1 MTIAPPLRG
10 GSGLTG
16 KSGRTTANVC
26 ETNAR
31 ETKVN
36 TAAHFMFAALITIN
50 PDDKQNFGAIS
61 VISGGKRFFHR
72 AAIADSQCH
81 GPNSSRLAQIFQETV
96 LALLAVREMIRQT
109 LRRSFAC
116 LVGKSS
122 VAAKACCAIREQK
135 RAKFHIEVS
144 NFRFRII
151 IQADAT
157 VCLSRP

>member
-1 MTIAPPLRG
+1 MTIAPPLSG

-50 PDDKQNFGAIS
+50 PDGKQNSCAIS
-61 VISGGKRFFHR
+61 VIRAGKGFFIEQRSLIHR
-72 AAIADSQCH
+72 VSH
-81 GPNSSRLAQIFQETV
+81 KFFRRLISPSLQLEKC
-96 LALLAVREMIRQT
+96 
-109 LRRSFAC
+109 RRSFAC
-116 LVGKSS
+116 LVGNSS
-122 VAAKACCAIREQK
+122 VAVESRCATREQK
-135 RAKFHIEVS
+135 GAKFHIQVS

>member
-50 PDDKQNFGAIS
+50 PDGASKNFCATS
-61 VISGGKRFFHR
+61 VISGGKQFFHR
-72 AAIADSQCH
+72 VAIAD
-81 GPNSSRLAQIFQETV
+81 L
-96 LALLAVREMIRQT
+96 
-109 LRRSFAC
+109 
-116 LVGKSS
+116 
-122 VAAKACCAIREQK
+122 
-135 RAKFHIEVS
+135 
-144 NFRFRII
+144 
-151 IQADAT
+151 
-157 VCLSRP
+157 

>member
-1 MTIAPPLRG
+1 MTIAPPLSG

-26 ETNAR
+26 EANAR

-36 TAAHFMFAALITIN
+36 TAAHFMFAGLITLN
-50 PDDKQNFGAIS
+50 PGDKENFCAVS
-61 VISGGKRFFHR
+61 VISCGKRFFHR

-81 GPNSSRLAQIFQETV
+81 GSNSSRLAQIFQETV

-109 LRRSFAC
+109 LWRSFAC

-122 VAAKACCAIREQK
+122 VAVEARCAIREQK